1 MHYGQFVKN
10 LFKSGKEIAETMTPK
25 KATWLDWACV
35 KIIADCKF
43 LDRLKKWTI
52 YNDASKATLAY
63 SDPAYEDFKLT
74 PEKANLLHAAIGLVT
89 EAGEL
94 LEAIHG
100 HVFDDKPLDIENVVE
115 ELGDQEFYLE
125 AMRQAASWP
134 DFEIDRD
141 LVIAKNIKKL
151 QKRYAKGYTDQAA
164 KDRADKQTETG
175 DDQKGD

>member
-10 LFKSGKEIAETMTPK
+10 LFKSGKEIAETMTPEK
-25 KATWLDWACV
+25 LTSLYVLSWA
-35 KIIADCKF
+35 IIRKCRD
-43 LDRLKKWTI
+43 LDRAKKWAI
-52 YNDASKATLAY
+52 YNDPSKSIWTGPNQSLANL
-63 SDPAYEDFKLT
+63 KLT

-100 HVFDDKPLDIENVVE
+100 HVFDDKPLENVVE

-141 LVIAKNIKKL
+141 LVIAKNIEKL

-175 DDQKGD
+175 DEQKGN

>member
-10 LFKSGKEIAETMTPK
+10 LFKSGKEIAETMTPEK
-25 KATWLDWACV
+25 LTRLDWSCGAKMLECN
-35 KIIADCKF
+35 F
-43 LDRLKKWTI
+43 LDRLKKWVI
-52 YNDASKATLAY
+52 YYDASRASLTNP
-63 SDPAYEDFKLT
+63 DPAYENFELT

-141 LVIAKNIKKL
+141 LVIAKNIEKL

-164 KDRADKQTETG
+164 KDRADKQTETS
-175 DDQKGD
+175 DEQKGN

>member
-10 LFKSGKEIAETMTPK
+10 LFKPGKEIAETMTPE
-25 KATWLDWACV
+25 KATRLDGSCV
-35 KIIADCKF
+35 AIIEECKF
-43 LDRLKKWTI
+43 LDRLKKWAI
-52 YNDASKATLAY
+52 YNDPSKAAITDP
-63 SDPAYEDFKLT
+63 DPAHKDFKLT

-141 LVIAKNIKKL
+141 LVIAKNIEKL

-164 KDRADKQTETG
+164 KDRADKQAGE
-175 DDQKGD
+175 

>member
-25 KATWLDWACV
+25 KATWLHWACAEIV
-35 KIIADCKF
+35 HQCKS

-52 YNDASKATLAY
+52 YNDACHKPLTVGWSSRYK
-63 SDPAYEDFKLT
+63 DFKLT

-141 LVIAKNIKKL
+141 LVIAKNIEKL
-151 QKRYAKGYTDQAA
+151 QKRYARGYTDRAA
-164 KDRADKQTETG
+164 KDRADKQPGE
-175 DDQKGD
+175 